1 MLFSCIIYNTG
12 KYLLS
17 LFYYYFLHQSIS
29 SLFSSIFYIWIKLQA
44 LFFSVLYLLSYICS
58 KCHIDSAST
67 QLHLCLANFI
77 HPAKHWFPVRWVEQ
91 GRLGAGRSPKH
102 HAGTMVHSCE
112 AELEASIATTQLRK
126 RERLL
131 SFSGASRLIDRWVG
145 MEAPLLV
152 RAITKISASPLLW
165 RLAHRYTNTSAEIG
179 QDGEKRVVAR
189 WDALLAI

>member
-58 KCHIDSAST
+58 KCHTDSAST

-102 HAGTMVHSCE
+102 HAGP
-112 AELEASIATTQLRK
+112 QLRGRAGSQHCYHSSE
-126 RERLL
+126 REKGSWASVELL
-131 SFSGASRLIDRWVG
+131 GSLAGEWELKPHCWSG
-145 MEAPLLV
+145 PLQKYQ
-152 RAITKISASPLLW
+152 RPHCS
-165 RLAHRYTNTSAEIG
+165 
-179 QDGEKRVVAR
+179 
-189 WDALLAI
+189 DALHTGTQTRVLRQDRMVRKGL